1 MPGDLFVPQRA
12 ADTTDTE
19 VERLLGKTPLTLS
32 IKHDG
37 VRGLV
42 HGNLLNGKAMT
53 QHRNEMV
60 NLAFSNPDLLP
71 LLSGLDGEFTLLDAD
86 FSYDRRNM
94 VQKTSSFLNT
104 SDTSEVDI
112 RRVQFRVFDIYT
124 GDKMP
129 LYERLELAD
138 ERVLAIQRMD
148 LPHMVTVTS
157 TEVSVDNTIDR
168 FSATVPS
175 DVAKFEAKALKD
187 GYEGIVLRSPFL
199 PYLEGRSSS
208 KGEFLRLK
216 RFQTAEATVVRVVLA
231 SANKNP
237 IERDAMGYVKRS
249 SHKEGKV
256 EKPEVGSFI
265 CFTNADIYDPHTG
278 ELLVKKNQEFAV
290 SATSMF
296 EQQRRYLY
304 IVRDTLPGQI
314 LKFKFFPKGILNKPR
329 FATFES
335 WMSEADFSALL

>member
-1 MPGDLFVPQRA
+1 MPGGLFLPQRA

-19 VERLLGKTPLTLS
+19 VEKLLDKTPLLLS
-32 IKHDG
+32 VKHDG

-42 HGNLLNGKAMT
+42 HEDLLKGKSMT

-60 NLAFSNPDLLP
+60 NQAFRHPDLLP

-86 FSYDRRNM
+86 FSYDKRNM
-94 VQKTSSFLNT
+94 VQKTASFMNT
-104 SDTSEVDI
+104 SDTSDVDM

-129 LYERLELAD
+129 LCERLNLAG
-138 ERVLAIQRMD
+138 ERVSAIQRLG
-148 LPHMVTVTS
+148 LPNIPEFTCTDGI
-157 TEVSVDNTIDR
+157 EGWYD
-168 FSATVPS
+168 ATVFS
-175 DVAKFEAKALKD
+175 DVQKFESKTLKD
-187 GYEGIVLRSPFL
+187 GYEGVILRNPFL
-199 PYLEGRSSS
+199 PYLQGRSSR

-216 RFQTAEATVVRVVLA
+216 RFQTGEATVVRVVIA
-231 SANKNP
+231 TTNKNP
-237 IERDAMGYVKRS
+237 IEKDAMGYTKRS
-249 SHKEGKV
+249 SRKEGTV
-256 EKPEVGSFI
+256 QKPEVGSFI
-265 CFTNADIYDPHTG
+265 CLTNADIYDPHTG

-335 WMSEADFSALL
+335 WMSDADYSALL